1 MKMKVKKAIELAKSD
16 KSLEGITIEDLKDAQ
31 VKAVDAL
38 VLAEKGIVIPE
49 QNIYYDDADIAY
61 DPDFDEVEWSEKPI
75 QLTWKEKMELAK
87 QASEDEE
94 EISVKIKIADKEIRN
109 WIHDNY
115 DKMGVILERFV
126 IDIYKAN
133 KMIKE

>member
-1 MKMKVKKAIELAKSD
+1 MKIEEAIELAKTD
-16 KSLEGITIEDLKDAQ
+16 KSLEGITIEDLKDTQ

-38 VLAEKGIVIPE
+38 ALAEKGIVLPE

-61 DPDFDEVEWSEKPI
+61 DPDFDDVEWSDKSI
-75 QLTWKEKMELAK
+75 QLTWEEKMELAK
-87 QASEDEE
+87 QFNEHEE
-94 EISVKIKIADKEIRN
+94 EISVKIKISDKEIRK

-115 DKMGVILERFV
+115 DKMGVILEHFV

>member
-1 MKMKVKKAIELAKSD
+1 MKMKVEEAIKLAKSD

-61 DPDFDEVEWSEKPI
+61 DPDFDDVEWSDQPI
-75 QLTWKEKMELAK
+75 QLTWEEKRELAK
-87 QASEDEE
+87 QFAENEE
-94 EISVKIKIADKEIRN
+94 EISVKIKITDKEIRK
-109 WIHDNY
+109 WVHDNY
-115 DKMGVILERFV
+115 DKMGVILEHFV

-133 KMIKE
+133 KMMKE